1 MDFNMD
7 STQRSKFFRLNCR
20 KPWDSLTDDYR
31 RKIRKICNDNLLV
44 KIGLPQEVVANV
56 DTSTTCD
63 QPSESTSATVLGPEL
78 FVNDS
83 ESNYNNNKNVIN
95 ENGNINEYFIDT
107 EFPVNGQDIHNNSFN
122 NEIFVNNLA
131 KCLIDN
137 GINQTQSRAL
147 LRVLRTHPH
156 LLFLPKDPRALMK
169 TSREKVEPKIVP
181 PGEYLHIGLEF
192 KLQSM
197 LSQVPIESIPN
208 KLIIDFSTDGADL
221 NKNVHIWPIQI
232 RIVNLPCNRNPQ
244 HVGIYQGPSKPNNF
258 EEFFKDFIDESESI
272 IEKGG
277 INYNNKLIPIRFRCF
292 IGDAP
297 ARASVLGHVS
307 HIAKNPCSKCKV
319 EGIIYKRS
327 SRYPGVDHLHR
338 TDKEYRE
345 LIDVDHHKN
354 ESAIRKLPINLVDQ
368 IPFEYMH
375 LVCLGVTKN

>member
-95 ENGNINEYFIDT
+95 EN
-107 EFPVNGQDIHNNSFN
+107 
-122 NEIFVNNLA
+122 
-131 KCLIDN
+131 DN